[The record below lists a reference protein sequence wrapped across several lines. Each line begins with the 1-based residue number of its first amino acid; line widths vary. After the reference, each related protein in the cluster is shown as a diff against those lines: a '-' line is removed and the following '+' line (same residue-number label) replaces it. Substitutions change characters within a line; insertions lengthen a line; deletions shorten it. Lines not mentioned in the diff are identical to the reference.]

1 MIDVLCKNLIDS
13 LEFIRG
19 CYKLLLYDLRCLQV
33 HVITLD
39 FRVFMLSII
48 VQPNLLGKLRPIRN
62 YLKLVKLM
70 E

>member
-19 CYKLLLYDLRCLQV
+19 CYKVLLYDLRCLQV

-48 VQPNLLGKLRPIRN
+48 VQPNLLEKLRP
-62 YLKLVKLM
+62 YKKLFKTS
-70 E
+70 